1 MRGRLRPSTED
12 NELQAALKLLG
23 VTRLDSWP
31 QVKKAYRRQISTFHP
46 DKLMGAGATMAQL
59 QAATE
64 QTRELHHAYAVLRKH
79 WQV

>member
-1 MRGRLRPSTED
+1 MRGRLRPNTVD
-12 NELQAALKLLG
+12 NELEAALKLLG

-31 QVKKAYRRQISTFHP
+31 QVKKAYRRQVSVFHP

-64 QTRELHHAYAVLRKH
+64 QTRELHNAYALLRKH
-79 WQV
+79 WQA